1 MKANNNL
8 LTMKRLSIL
17 FFVLLLSVSA
27 FSQKVSI
34 SGEVIDKQNEP
45 IIGATVKE
53 HGTTN
58 GVVTDVD
65 GKFSIQV
72 GKNAV
77 FDISYV
83 GYKTKSVRA
92 TQGMKIVLED
102 ETNLLEEVVAI
113 GYGSVKRKDVT
124 TAVSSV
130 STEDLDTRPIVSAAQ
145 GMQGKA
151 AGLQISQAS
160 GQPGA
165 SPTVRVRGTTSLN
178 GSNAPLYVVDGVPL
192 TSIDFLSADDIA
204 DMQVLK
210 DASSAAIYGS
220 RAANGVII
228 INTKQG
234 KNGVAKISFN
244 AHYAWNKVCDHDKV
258 LNTWEYKDLMNDIGT
273 VKLPDG
279 LTDHTDWANEVYR
292 TGNVQD
298 YQLSV
303 TNGTDKLRYY
313 VSGGYVGENGVLKMS
328 NFKRYNFRAS
338 VENEI
343 KSWLKF
349 NGNIAY
355 SDYTYLGTDITT
367 GAGAN
372 RGGVIAAIVNT
383 PTYAPVWDP
392 DHPGQYYN
400 NFYGVNITSPSENL
414 ARSKDD
420 KSRYDKMLATGK
432 ITVTPVKELNFTS
445 SLTFD
450 RENGNTF
457 NFLDPHEIQYGRDTY
472 GTGYDERYSTTVFV
486 WDNVLNWNKQFG
498 KHHFDAMAGSS
509 YTQSKYSHSY
519 ISGSNYADSD
529 IMTLNAANKI
539 SWTGTGTSASEWAI
553 LSYFAR
559 LQYNWSDTYMFTA
572 NMRADGSSKLAP
584 GHRWGIF
591 PSFSGAWRISNEK
604 FMKNIK
610 WIDDLKL
617 RGGWGQTGNQS
628 GLGDYSYLAEYSINR
643 IQWFGEGYD
652 ANALPTRSQTTLSN
666 PELTWETTNQTDI
679 GLDLAVLGGR
689 LTFYAD
695 YYYKLTKDMLM
706 TITLPAGSAAARDL
720 RYNGG
725 EIENKG
731 FEFSVSSKNLVGK
744 LKWNTDF
751 NISFNRN
758 KLKKL
763 MLTQVYYSANTT
775 DYVNQ
780 PVVRN
785 MPGKPLGTFWGYI
798 SDGVNP
804 ETGELK
810 YRDVNHDGVI
820 SASDRTDIGDPNP
833 DFTFGMTNTLS
844 YKGFNLS
851 ILLQGSYGNDIYN
864 VSRMETEGMYDGKN
878 QTTKVLERWRVP
890 GQITSVPKAKFQM
903 FNSTYFLEDGSYLR
917 VKDISLS
924 YDVPR
929 YIISK
934 FGISRLQPYISAT
947 NLITFTN
954 YSGNDPEVNQYGNSG
969 SVQGIDWGTYPMSKS
984 FVVGLKLE
992 F

>member
-1 MKANNNL
+1 
-8 LTMKRLSIL
+8 MKRFSIL

-45 IIGATVKE
+45 VIGATVKE

-58 GVVTDVD
+58 GVVTDID

-77 FDISYV
+77 FDISYI

-124 TAVSSV
+124 TAVSTV
-130 STEDLDTRPIVSAAQ
+130 STEDLDTRPIVSAAE

-178 GSNAPLYVVDGVPL
+178 GSNSPLYVVDGVPL

-279 LTDHTDWANEVYR
+279 LTNHTDWAKEVYR

-372 RGGVIAAIVNT
+372 RGGVIPAIVNT

-400 NFYGVNITSPSENL
+400 NFYGVNISSPSENL

-432 ITVTPVKELNFTS
+432 ITVTPIKELNFTS

-529 IMTLNAANKI
+529 IKTLNAANKI

-604 FMKNIK
+604 FMKNIR

-628 GLGDYSYLAEYSINR
+628 GLGDYSYLAEYNINR
-643 IQWFGEGYD
+643 IQWFGAGYD

-679 GLDLAVLGGR
+679 GLDLTVLGGR

-851 ILLQGSYGNDIYN
+851 VLLQGSYGNDIYN

-903 FNSTYFLEDGSYLR
+903 FNSTYFIEDGSYLR

-924 YDVPR
+924 YDVPK

>member
-8 LTMKRLSIL
+8 LTMKRFSIL

-34 SGEVIDKQNEP
+34 SGEVIDNQNEP
-45 IIGATVKE
+45 VIGATVKE

-58 GVVTDVD
+58 GVVTDID

-244 AHYAWNKVCDHDKV
+244 AHYAWNNVSDHDKV
-258 LNTWEYKDLMNDIGT
+258 LNAWEYKDLMNDIGT

-279 LTDHTDWANEVYR
+279 LTDHTDWAKEVYR

-303 TNGTDKLRYY
+303 TNGNDKLRYY

-432 ITVTPVKELNFTS
+432 ITITPVKELNFTS

-498 KHHFDAMAGSS
+498 KHRFDAMAGSS

-529 IMTLNAANKI
+529 IKTLNAANKI

-628 GLGDYSYLAEYSINR
+628 GLGDYSYLAEYNINR
-643 IQWFGEGYD
+643 IQWFGAGYD

-679 GLDLAVLGGR
+679 GLDLTVFDGR

-851 ILLQGSYGNDIYN
+851 VLIQGSYGNDIYN

-903 FNSTYFLEDGSYLR
+903 FNSTYFIEDGSYLR

-984 FVVGLKLE
+984 FVIGLKLE

>member
-8 LTMKRLSIL
+8 LTMKRFSIL

-34 SGEVIDKQNEP
+34 SGEVIDNQNEP
-45 IIGATVKE
+45 VIGATVKE

-58 GVVTDVD
+58 GVVTDID

-72 GKNAV
+72 GKNAM

-244 AHYAWNKVCDHDKV
+244 AHYAWNNVSDHDKV
-258 LNTWEYKDLMNDIGT
+258 LNAWEYKDLMNDIGT

-279 LTDHTDWANEVYR
+279 LTDHTDWAKEVYR

-303 TNGTDKLRYY
+303 TNGNDKLRYY

-400 NFYGVNITSPSENL
+400 NFYGVNISSPSENL

-432 ITVTPVKELNFTS
+432 ITITPVKELNFTS

-498 KHHFDAMAGSS
+498 KHRFDAMAGSS

-529 IMTLNAANKI
+529 IKTLNAANKI

-628 GLGDYSYLAEYSINR
+628 GLGDYSYLAEYNINR
-643 IQWFGEGYD
+643 IQWFGAGYD

-679 GLDLAVLGGR
+679 GLDLTVFDGR

-851 ILLQGSYGNDIYN
+851 VLIQGSYGNDIYN

-890 GQITSVPKAKFQM
+890 GQITNVPKAKFQM
-903 FNSTYFLEDGSYLR
+903 FNSTYFIEDGSYLR

-984 FVVGLKLE
+984 FVIGLKLE

>member
-8 LTMKRLSIL
+8 LTMKRFSIL

-34 SGEVIDKQNEP
+34 SGEVIDNQNEP
-45 IIGATVKE
+45 VIGATVKE

-58 GVVTDVD
+58 GVVTDID

-244 AHYAWNKVCDHDKV
+244 AHYAWNNVSDHDKV
-258 LNTWEYKDLMNDIGT
+258 LNAWEYKDLMNDIGT

-279 LTDHTDWANEVYR
+279 LTDHTDWAKEVYR

-303 TNGTDKLRYY
+303 TNGNDKLRYY

-400 NFYGVNITSPSENL
+400 NFYGVNISSPSENL

-432 ITVTPVKELNFTS
+432 ITITPVKELNFTS

-498 KHHFDAMAGSS
+498 KHRFDAMAGSS

-529 IMTLNAANKI
+529 IKTLNAANKI

-628 GLGDYSYLAEYSINR
+628 GLGDYSYLAEYNINR
-643 IQWFGEGYD
+643 IQWFGAGYD

-679 GLDLAVLGGR
+679 GLDLTVFDGR

-851 ILLQGSYGNDIYN
+851 VLIQGSYGNDIYN

-903 FNSTYFLEDGSYLR
+903 FNSTYFIEDGSYLR

-984 FVVGLKLE
+984 FVIGLKLE

>member
-8 LTMKRLSIL
+8 LTMKRFSIL
-17 FFVLLLSVSA
+17 LFVLLLSVSA

-34 SGEVIDKQNEP
+34 SGEVIDNQNEP
-45 IIGATVKE
+45 VIGATVKE

-58 GVVTDVD
+58 GVVTDID

-124 TAVSSV
+124 TAVSTV

-178 GSNAPLYVVDGVPL
+178 GSNSPLYVVDGVPL

-244 AHYAWNKVCDHDKV
+244 AHYAWNNVSDHDKV
-258 LNTWEYKDLMNDIGT
+258 LNAWEYKDLMNDIGT

-279 LTDHTDWANEVYR
+279 LTDHTDWAKEVYR

-303 TNGTDKLRYY
+303 TNGNDKLRYY

-400 NFYGVNITSPSENL
+400 NFYGVNISSPSENL

-498 KHHFDAMAGSS
+498 KHRFDAMAGSS

-529 IMTLNAANKI
+529 IKTLNAANKI

-628 GLGDYSYLAEYSINR
+628 GLGDYSYLAEYNINR
-643 IQWFGEGYD
+643 IQWFGAGYD

-679 GLDLAVLGGR
+679 GLDLTVFDGR

-851 ILLQGSYGNDIYN
+851 VLIQGSYGNDIYN

-903 FNSTYFLEDGSYLR
+903 FNSTYFIEDGSYLR

-984 FVVGLKLE
+984 FVIGLKLE

>member
-8 LTMKRLSIL
+8 LTMKRFSIL

-34 SGEVIDKQNEP
+34 SGEVIDNQNEP
-45 IIGATVKE
+45 VIGATVKE

-58 GVVTDVD
+58 GVVTDID

-92 TQGMKIVLED
+92 TQGMKIMLED

-244 AHYAWNKVCDHDKV
+244 AHYAWNNVSDHDKV
-258 LNTWEYKDLMNDIGT
+258 LNAWEYKDLMNDIGT

-279 LTDHTDWANEVYR
+279 LTDHTDWAKEVYR

-303 TNGTDKLRYY
+303 TNGNDKLRYY

-400 NFYGVNITSPSENL
+400 NFYGVNISSPSENL

-498 KHHFDAMAGSS
+498 KHRFDAMAGSS

-529 IMTLNAANKI
+529 IKTLNAANKI

-628 GLGDYSYLAEYSINR
+628 GLGDYSYLAEYNINR
-643 IQWFGEGYD
+643 IQWFGAGYD

-679 GLDLAVLGGR
+679 GLDLTVFDGR

-744 LKWNTDF
+744 LKWSTDF

-851 ILLQGSYGNDIYN
+851 VLIQGSYGNDIYN

-903 FNSTYFLEDGSYLR
+903 FNSTYFIEDGSYLR

-984 FVVGLKLE
+984 FVIGLKLE

>member
-45 IIGATVKE
+45 VIGATVKE

-124 TAVSSV
+124 TAVSTV
-130 STEDLDTRPIVSAAQ
+130 STEDLDTRPIVSAAE

-178 GSNAPLYVVDGVPL
+178 GSNSPLYVVDGVPL

-303 TNGTDKLRYY
+303 TNGNDKLRYY

-372 RGGVIAAIVNT
+372 RGGVIPAIVNT

-432 ITVTPVKELNFTS
+432 ITVTPIKELNFTS
-445 SLTFD
+445 TLTFD

-529 IMTLNAANKI
+529 IKTLNAANKI

-559 LQYNWSDTYMFTA
+559 LQYNWGDTYMFTA

-584 GHRWGIF
+584 GHRWGVF

-679 GLDLAVLGGR
+679 GLDLTVLGGR

-851 ILLQGSYGNDIYN
+851 VLLQGSYGNDIYN

-903 FNSTYFLEDGSYLR
+903 FNSTYFIEDGSYLR

-924 YDVPR
+924 YDVPK

>member
-8 LTMKRLSIL
+8 LTMKRFSIL

-34 SGEVIDKQNEP
+34 SGEVIDNQNEP
-45 IIGATVKE
+45 VIGATVKE

-58 GVVTDVD
+58 GVVTDID

-244 AHYAWNKVCDHDKV
+244 AHYAWNNVSDHDKV
-258 LNTWEYKDLMNDIGT
+258 LNAWEYKDLMNDIGT

-279 LTDHTDWANEVYR
+279 LTDHTDWAKEVYR

-303 TNGTDKLRYY
+303 TNGNDKLRYY

-400 NFYGVNITSPSENL
+400 NFYGVNISSPSENL

-498 KHHFDAMAGSS
+498 KHRFDAMAGSS

-519 ISGSNYADSD
+519 ISGSNYANSD
-529 IMTLNAANKI
+529 IKTLNAANKI

-628 GLGDYSYLAEYSINR
+628 GLGDYSYLAEYNINR
-643 IQWFGEGYD
+643 IQWFGAGYD

-679 GLDLAVLGGR
+679 GLDLTVFDGR

-851 ILLQGSYGNDIYN
+851 VLIQGSYGNDIYN

-890 GQITSVPKAKFQM
+890 GQITNVPKAKFQM
-903 FNSTYFLEDGSYLR
+903 FNSTYFIEDGSYLR

-984 FVVGLKLE
+984 FVIGLKLE

>member
-8 LTMKRLSIL
+8 LTMKRFSIL

-34 SGEVIDKQNEP
+34 SGEVIDNQNEP
-45 IIGATVKE
+45 VIGATVKE

-58 GVVTDVD
+58 GVVTDID

-244 AHYAWNKVCDHDKV
+244 AHYAWNNVSDHDKV
-258 LNTWEYKDLMNDIGT
+258 LNVWEYKDLMNDIGT

-279 LTDHTDWANEVYR
+279 LTDHTDWAKEVYR

-303 TNGTDKLRYY
+303 TNGNDKLRYY

-400 NFYGVNITSPSENL
+400 NFYGVNISSPSENL

-498 KHHFDAMAGSS
+498 KHRFDAMAGSS

-529 IMTLNAANKI
+529 IKTLNAANKI

-628 GLGDYSYLAEYSINR
+628 GLGDYSYLAEYNINR
-643 IQWFGEGYD
+643 IQWFGAGYD

-679 GLDLAVLGGR
+679 GLDLTVFDGR

-851 ILLQGSYGNDIYN
+851 VLIQGSYGNDIYN

-890 GQITSVPKAKFQM
+890 GQITNVPKAKFQM
-903 FNSTYFLEDGSYLR
+903 FNSTYFIEDGSYLR

-929 YIISK
+929 NIISK

-984 FVVGLKLE
+984 FVIGLKLE

>member
-8 LTMKRLSIL
+8 LTMKRFSIL
-17 FFVLLLSVSA
+17 LFVLLLSVSA

-34 SGEVIDKQNEP
+34 SGEVIDNQNEP
-45 IIGATVKE
+45 VIGATVKE

-58 GVVTDVD
+58 GVVTDID

-244 AHYAWNKVCDHDKV
+244 AHYAWNNVSDHDKV
-258 LNTWEYKDLMNDIGT
+258 LNAWEYKDLMNDIGT

-279 LTDHTDWANEVYR
+279 LTDHTDWAKEVYR

-303 TNGTDKLRYY
+303 TNGNDKLRYY

-400 NFYGVNITSPSENL
+400 NFYGVNISSPSENL

-432 ITVTPVKELNFTS
+432 ITITPVKELNFTS

-498 KHHFDAMAGSS
+498 KHRFDAMAGSS

-529 IMTLNAANKI
+529 IKTLNAANKI

-628 GLGDYSYLAEYSINR
+628 GLGDYSYLAEYNINR
-643 IQWFGEGYD
+643 IQWFGAGYD

-679 GLDLAVLGGR
+679 GLDLTVFDGR

-851 ILLQGSYGNDIYN
+851 VLIQGSYGNDIYN

-903 FNSTYFLEDGSYLR
+903 FNSTYFIEDGSYLR

-984 FVVGLKLE
+984 FVIGLKLE

>member
-8 LTMKRLSIL
+8 LTMKRFSIL

-45 IIGATVKE
+45 VIGATVKE

-58 GVVTDVD
+58 GVVTDID

-77 FDISYV
+77 FDISYI

-124 TAVSSV
+124 TAVSTV
-130 STEDLDTRPIVSAAQ
+130 STEDLDTRPIVSAAE

-178 GSNAPLYVVDGVPL
+178 GSNSPLYVVDGVPL

-279 LTDHTDWANEVYR
+279 LTNHTDWAKEVYR

-372 RGGVIAAIVNT
+372 RGGVIPAIVNT

-400 NFYGVNITSPSENL
+400 NFYGVNISSPSENL

-432 ITVTPVKELNFTS
+432 ITVTPIKELNFTS

-529 IMTLNAANKI
+529 IKTLNAANKI

-604 FMKNIK
+604 FMKNIR

-628 GLGDYSYLAEYSINR
+628 GLGDYSYLAEYNINR
-643 IQWFGEGYD
+643 IQWFGAGYD

-679 GLDLAVLGGR
+679 GLDLTVLGGR

-851 ILLQGSYGNDIYN
+851 VLLQGSYGNDIYN

-903 FNSTYFLEDGSYLR
+903 FNSTYFIEDGSYLR

-924 YDVPR
+924 YDVPK

>member
-8 LTMKRLSIL
+8 LTMKRFSIL

-34 SGEVIDKQNEP
+34 SGEVIDNQNEP
-45 IIGATVKE
+45 VIGATVKE

-58 GVVTDVD
+58 GVVTDID

-92 TQGMKIVLED
+92 TQGMKIMLED

-124 TAVSSV
+124 TAVSTV
-130 STEDLDTRPIVSAAQ
+130 STEDLDTRPIVSAAE

-244 AHYAWNKVCDHDKV
+244 AHYAWNNVSDHDKV
-258 LNTWEYKDLMNDIGT
+258 LNAWEYKDLMNDIGT

-279 LTDHTDWANEVYR
+279 LTDHTDWAKEVYR

-303 TNGTDKLRYY
+303 TNGNDKLRYY

-400 NFYGVNITSPSENL
+400 NFYGVNISSPSENL

-432 ITVTPVKELNFTS
+432 ITITPVKELNFTS

-498 KHHFDAMAGSS
+498 KHRFDAMAGSS

-529 IMTLNAANKI
+529 IKTLNAANKI

-628 GLGDYSYLAEYSINR
+628 GLGDYSYLAEYNINR
-643 IQWFGEGYD
+643 IQWFGAGYD

-679 GLDLAVLGGR
+679 GLDLTVFDGR

-851 ILLQGSYGNDIYN
+851 VLIQGSYGNDIYN

-903 FNSTYFLEDGSYLR
+903 FNSTYFIEDGSYLR

-984 FVVGLKLE
+984 FVIGLKLE

>member
-8 LTMKRLSIL
+8 LTMKRFSIL

-34 SGEVIDKQNEP
+34 SGEVIDNQNEP
-45 IIGATVKE
+45 VIGATVKE

-58 GVVTDVD
+58 GVVTDID

-92 TQGMKIVLED
+92 TQGMKIMLED

-244 AHYAWNKVCDHDKV
+244 AHYAWNNVSDHDKV
-258 LNTWEYKDLMNDIGT
+258 LNAWEYKDLMNDIGT

-279 LTDHTDWANEVYR
+279 LTDHTDWAKEVYR

-303 TNGTDKLRYY
+303 TNGNDKLRYY

-400 NFYGVNITSPSENL
+400 NFYGVNISSPSENL

-432 ITVTPVKELNFTS
+432 ITITPVKELNFTS

-498 KHHFDAMAGSS
+498 KHRFDAMAGSS

-529 IMTLNAANKI
+529 IKTLNAANKI

-628 GLGDYSYLAEYSINR
+628 GLGDYSYLAEYNINR
-643 IQWFGEGYD
+643 IQWFGAGYD

-679 GLDLAVLGGR
+679 GLDLTVFDGR

-851 ILLQGSYGNDIYN
+851 VLIQGSYGNDIYN

-890 GQITSVPKAKFQM
+890 GQITNVPKAKFQM
-903 FNSTYFLEDGSYLR
+903 FNSTYFIEDGSYLR

-929 YIISK
+929 NIISK

-984 FVVGLKLE
+984 FVIGLKLE

>member
-34 SGEVIDKQNEP
+34 SGEVIDNQNEP
-45 IIGATVKE
+45 VIGATVKE

-58 GVVTDVD
+58 GVVTDID

-124 TAVSSV
+124 TAVSTV

-178 GSNAPLYVVDGVPL
+178 GSNSPLYVVDGVPL

-244 AHYAWNKVCDHDKV
+244 AHYAWNNVSDHDKV
-258 LNTWEYKDLMNDIGT
+258 LNAWEYKDLMNDIGT

-279 LTDHTDWANEVYR
+279 LTDHTDWAKEVYR

-303 TNGTDKLRYY
+303 TNGNDKLRYY

-400 NFYGVNITSPSENL
+400 NFYGVNISSPSENL

-498 KHHFDAMAGSS
+498 KHRFDAMAGSS

-529 IMTLNAANKI
+529 IKTLNAANKI

-643 IQWFGEGYD
+643 IQWFGAGYD
-652 ANALPTRSQTTLSN
+652 ANSLLHVHKTTLSN
-666 PELTWETTNQTDI
+666 PELTWETTNRDEII
-679 GLDLAVLGGR
+679 G
-689 LTFYAD
+689 
-695 YYYKLTKDMLM
+695 
-706 TITLPAGSAAARDL
+706 P
-720 RYNGG
+720 
-725 EIENKG
+725 
-731 FEFSVSSKNLVGK
+731 
-744 LKWNTDF
+744 
-751 NISFNRN
+751 
-758 KLKKL
+758 
-763 MLTQVYYSANTT
+763 
-775 DYVNQ
+775 
-780 PVVRN
+780 
-785 MPGKPLGTFWGYI
+785 
-798 SDGVNP
+798 
-804 ETGELK
+804 
-810 YRDVNHDGVI
+810 
-820 SASDRTDIGDPNP
+820 
-833 DFTFGMTNTLS
+833 
-844 YKGFNLS
+844 
-851 ILLQGSYGNDIYN
+851 
-864 VSRMETEGMYDGKN
+864 
-878 QTTKVLERWRVP
+878 
-890 GQITSVPKAKFQM
+890 
-903 FNSTYFLEDGSYLR
+903 
-917 VKDISLS
+917 
-924 YDVPR
+924 
-929 YIISK
+929 
-934 FGISRLQPYISAT
+934 
-947 NLITFTN
+947 
-954 YSGNDPEVNQYGNSG
+954 
-969 SVQGIDWGTYPMSKS
+969 
-984 FVVGLKLE
+984 
-992 F
+992 

>member
-8 LTMKRLSIL
+8 LTMKRFSIL

-34 SGEVIDKQNEP
+34 SGEVIDNQNEP
-45 IIGATVKE
+45 VIGATVKE

-58 GVVTDVD
+58 GVVTDID

-92 TQGMKIVLED
+92 TQGMKIMLED

-244 AHYAWNKVCDHDKV
+244 AHYAWNNVSDHDKV
-258 LNTWEYKDLMNDIGT
+258 LNAWEYKDLMNDIGT

-279 LTDHTDWANEVYR
+279 LTDHTDWAKEVYR

-303 TNGTDKLRYY
+303 TNGNDKLRYY

-400 NFYGVNITSPSENL
+400 NFYGVNISSPSENL

-498 KHHFDAMAGSS
+498 KHRFDAMAGSS

-529 IMTLNAANKI
+529 IKTLNAANKI

-628 GLGDYSYLAEYSINR
+628 GLGDYSYLAEYNINR
-643 IQWFGEGYD
+643 IQWFGAGYD

-679 GLDLAVLGGR
+679 GLDLTVFDGR

-851 ILLQGSYGNDIYN
+851 VLIQGSYGNDIYN

-903 FNSTYFLEDGSYLR
+903 FNSTYFIEDGSYLR

-984 FVVGLKLE
+984 FVIGLKLE

>member
-8 LTMKRLSIL
+8 LTMKRFSIL

-34 SGEVIDKQNEP
+34 SGEVIDNQNEP
-45 IIGATVKE
+45 VIGATVKE

-58 GVVTDVD
+58 GVVTDID

-92 TQGMKIVLED
+92 TQGMKIMLED

-244 AHYAWNKVCDHDKV
+244 AHYAWNNVSDHDKV
-258 LNTWEYKDLMNDIGT
+258 LNAWEYKDLMNDIGT

-279 LTDHTDWANEVYR
+279 LTDHTDWAKEVYR

-303 TNGTDKLRYY
+303 TNGNDKLRYY

-400 NFYGVNITSPSENL
+400 NFYGVNISSPSENL

-432 ITVTPVKELNFTS
+432 ITITPVKELNFTS

-498 KHHFDAMAGSS
+498 KHRFDAMAGSS

-529 IMTLNAANKI
+529 IKTLNAANKI

-628 GLGDYSYLAEYSINR
+628 GLGDYSYLAEYNINR
-643 IQWFGEGYD
+643 IQWFGAGYD

-679 GLDLAVLGGR
+679 GLDLTVFDGR

-851 ILLQGSYGNDIYN
+851 VLIQGSYGNDIYN

-903 FNSTYFLEDGSYLR
+903 FNSTYFIEDGSYLR

-934 FGISRLQPYISAT
+934 FGISSLQPYISAT

-984 FVVGLKLE
+984 FVIGLKLE